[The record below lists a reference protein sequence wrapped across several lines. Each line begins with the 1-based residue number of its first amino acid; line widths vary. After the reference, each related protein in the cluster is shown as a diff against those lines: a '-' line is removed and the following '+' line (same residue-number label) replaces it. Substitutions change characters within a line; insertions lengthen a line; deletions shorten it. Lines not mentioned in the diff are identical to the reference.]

1 MWQDFKKFAL
11 KGNVV
16 DLAVAVVIGGAF
28 NKIVKSLVDHIL
40 MPLVGTLLG
49 GVNFEELKTKVG
61 DAEIQ
66 YGLFIQN
73 IVDFLIIAFSIF
85 LIVKVYK
92 KLEKKEEEKG
102 KKPDSQ
108 EDLLRQIRD
117 LLSQRQSGVQPNPN
131 PNLNPNLNQPNSKQG
146 TPPKPPGSFS

>member
-16 DLAVAVVIGGAF
+16 DLAVAVIIGGAF
-28 NKIVKSLVDHIL
+28 NKIVKSLVDNII

-49 GVNFEELKTKVG
+49 GVSFENLKVTVKE
-61 DAEIQ
+61 AEIS

-73 IVDFLIIAFSIF
+73 IVDFLIIAFSVFIF
-85 LIVKVYK
+85 VKVYK
-92 KLEKKEEEKG
+92 KLERKEEQAALKKET
-102 KKPDSQ
+102 Q

-117 LLSQRQSGVQPNPN
+117 LLSQA
-131 PNLNPNLNQPNSKQG
+131 K
-146 TPPKPPGSFS
+146 T